1 MNSAVLRATSAVA
14 LLLIGSQSFAAI
26 LSTQIDGVDDALKPA
41 ILAAAEIS
49 SYEKKDVTPAQAH
62 RLYANAS
69 EQIGK
74 ALEAY
79 GFYNAKTD
87 GELKETPQGYTAII
101 HVHMGDPTKVATFD
115 LDVPSPARDE
125 TLVAKALA
133 DFAPKAGAIF
143 DQTAYEKSKA
153 AVQSALFATGYL
165 DANLIVHRAE
175 VTRSTN
181 RVAVSLKWM
190 TGARYRFGAVHFKDS
205 QFNDGFLDRYIPWHE
220 GDFYNQNKLL
230 QLQQKLIDADYFA
243 IVDVMPNKD
252 QAHDGVIPIE
262 ISLAPAKRNIYTAG
276 VFVDSDVGVGVK
288 GSVTRRWVNAYGHKL
303 KVEAEI
309 AQKEKSLSTT
319 YTIPMPGQNN
329 RSFNFGAIYNNIDTT
344 TVQSRTFRFVANEQQ
359 QWLGFTRTLGI
370 NYLTGNFT
378 VAAIDG
384 SSGMLYPELTLSRKH
399 ADDTN
404 FVRDGY
410 SIILDARG
418 SPGLASD
425 TKFAQVRGDMK
436 WIHALANNQRLIL
449 RGTLGMTTVDN
460 FDDLPPELRF
470 FAGGNN
476 SIRGYAYQTVG
487 PPLSPALVP
496 IANANCARNSSL
508 DCSNLII
515 GGKNLV
521 VASAEYEYYFTP
533 TWGIATFI
541 DTGDSFNS
549 FNSYQNRIG
558 TGVGV
563 RYRSPVGMI
572 RADIGVPVNDP
583 TGKTGVQLHLV
594 IGPDL

>member
-1 MNSAVLRATSAVA
+1 MNSAALRATTAFTF
-14 LLLIGSQSFAAI
+14 LLLSSSALAGI
-26 LSTQIDGVDDALKPA
+26 LTSQIDGIDDALKPA
-41 ILAAAEIS
+41 ILSAAEITQ
-49 SYEKKDVTPAQAH
+49 YEKKDVTAAQAH
-62 RLYANAS
+62 RLYTNAS

-79 GFYNAKTD
+79 GFYNATTD
-87 GELKETPQGYTAII
+87 GELKETAQGWNALI

-115 LDVPSPARDE
+115 IEVPSPARDE
-125 TLVAKALA
+125 TAVAKALA
-133 DFAPKAGAIF
+133 EFSPKSGAIF
-143 DQTAYEKSKA
+143 DQTAYEKSKT
-153 AVQSALFATGYL
+153 AVQSALFASGYL
-165 DANLIVHRAE
+165 DANLTVHRAE

-181 RVAVSLKWM
+181 RVAISLKWT
-190 TGARYRFGAVHFKDS
+190 TGARYRFGQVRFKDG
-205 QFNDGFLDRYIPWHE
+205 QFDEGFLDRYIPWHE
-220 GDFYNQNKLL
+220 GDFYSQNKLL

-243 IVDVMPNKD
+243 IVDVMPNKE
-252 QAHDGVIPIE
+252 QARDGVIPID
-262 ISLAPAKRNIYTAG
+262 ITLAPAKRNIYTAG

-288 GSVTRRWVNAYGHKL
+288 GSITRRWVNAHGHKL

-319 YTIPMPGQNN
+319 YTIPMPGPNN
-329 RSFNFGAIYNNIDTT
+329 RSFNFGAIYNDIDTT
-344 TVQSRTFRFVANEQQ
+344 TIQSRTFRFVANETQ

-384 SSGMLYPELTLSRKH
+384 SSGMLYPEMSLTRKH

-418 SPGLASD
+418 SPGLLSD
-425 TKFAQVRGDMK
+425 TKFAQLRGDAK
-436 WIHALANNQRLIL
+436 WIHGFADNQRLIL
-449 RGTLGMTTVDN
+449 RGTLGMTTVDD
-460 FDDLPPELRF
+460 FDALPPELRF

-476 SIRGYAYQTVG
+476 SIRGYAYQTIG

-541 DTGDSFNS
+541 DTGDAFNS

-558 TGVGV
+558 TGVGL

-583 TGKTGVQLHLV
+583 TGRTGVQLHLV